1 MLFFTNSLMS
11 AIQISNIVVGIIVF
25 IAFSVINIII
35 FHQIPAIYALL
46 SSLLVGLILTY
57 CGLSIPGTILLIF
70 SIVLLTIFYFVNIA
84 SIRHL
89 LSLPA
94 KKIKS
99 NQTKYNKQDLYRKID
114 DTVHSL
120 SKSKTGAL
128 ITFERSTNLD
138 DYMKNGTIINAPVS
152 QELLETIF
160 YEGTRLHDGA
170 VIIRGNMIVAASVY
184 YTPTTRA
191 LNGKFG
197 SRHRA
202 AFGISEVTDSVTVVV
217 SEETGRVSIAHEG
230 VLESIPLDSFL
241 SEFTDMMALDENKIS
256 NDNQSNKTKKKRNL
270 LSFIKKDNQEK

>member
-57 CGLSIPGTILLIF
+57 SGLSIPGTILLIF

>member
-256 NDNQSNKTKKKRNL
+256 NDNQSNKAKKKRNL

>member
-94 KKIKS
+94 KK
-99 NQTKYNKQDLYRKID
+99 
-114 DTVHSL
+114 
-120 SKSKTGAL
+120 
-128 ITFERSTNLD
+128 
-138 DYMKNGTIINAPVS
+138 
-152 QELLETIF
+152 
-160 YEGTRLHDGA
+160 
-170 VIIRGNMIVAASVY
+170 
-184 YTPTTRA
+184 
-191 LNGKFG
+191 
-197 SRHRA
+197 
-202 AFGISEVTDSVTVVV
+202 
-217 SEETGRVSIAHEG
+217 
-230 VLESIPLDSFL
+230 
-241 SEFTDMMALDENKIS
+241 
-256 NDNQSNKTKKKRNL
+256 NKTN
-270 LSFIKKDNQEK
+270 

>member
-114 DTVHSL
+114 DIHCLFQSL
-120 SKSKTGAL
+120 
-128 ITFERSTNLD
+128 
-138 DYMKNGTIINAPVS
+138 
-152 QELLETIF
+152 
-160 YEGTRLHDGA
+160 
-170 VIIRGNMIVAASVY
+170 
-184 YTPTTRA
+184 
-191 LNGKFG
+191 
-197 SRHRA
+197 
-202 AFGISEVTDSVTVVV
+202 
-217 SEETGRVSIAHEG
+217 
-230 VLESIPLDSFL
+230 
-241 SEFTDMMALDENKIS
+241 
-256 NDNQSNKTKKKRNL
+256 
-270 LSFIKKDNQEK
+270 

>member
-57 CGLSIPGTILLIF
+57 SGLSIPGTILLTF

>member
-1 MLFFTNSLMS
+1 M
-11 AIQISNIVVGIIVF
+11 
-25 IAFSVINIII
+25 
-35 FHQIPAIYALL
+35 
-46 SSLLVGLILTY
+46 
-57 CGLSIPGTILLIF
+57 
-70 SIVLLTIFYFVNIA
+70 
-84 SIRHL
+84 
-89 LSLPA
+89 PA

>member
-256 NDNQSNKTKKKRNL
+256 NDNQSSKTKKKRNL

>member
-57 CGLSIPGTILLIF
+57 SGLSIPGTILLIF

-256 NDNQSNKTKKKRNL
+256 NDNQSSKTKKKRNL